1 MDIQMPVM
9 DGFEATMVIRK
20 FETNIKNSKNSK
32 VFDKLDS
39 VPIIAMTAHAVK
51 GYKQRY
57 MT

>member
-1 MDIQMPVM
+1 MPVM